1 MKNKQSLNWFLDAG
15 LLVGFL
21 AAFFLDWTGVDLH
34 QWLGIGLGMVAGY
47 HLLAHWSWVK
57 SVTAR
62 LISQAGTLS
71 RSSAQTRARQYYWI
85 DASLLVGFGFIL
97 FTGLVI
103 STWLNLDLAQY
114 AVWVDVHVFSSIA
127 TLAVLVLKIGLHW
140 RWVIVTAQRMF
151 VKPSRPVRQHQP
163 VIGSFVRAPVEAVAP
178 KSAPLTRRH
187 FIGLM
192 GMVGMSAWAA
202 INNVFSGQE
211 SARAEALPGGNSA
224 PTTPLGAAA
233 AVVGPS
239 TAVETVP
246 SVQAAPVPT
255 ATTTTKQG
263 TVLATPTA
271 SASAGSVTGGSCR
284 VQCSKRCSYPGKCR
298 KYVDRNNNKKCDL
311 GECL

>member
-1 MKNKQSLNWFLDAG
+1 
-15 LLVGFL
+15 
-21 AAFFLDWTGVDLH
+21 
-34 QWLGIGLGMVAGY
+34 
-47 HLLAHWSWVK
+47 
-57 SVTAR
+57 
-62 LISQAGTLS
+62 
-71 RSSAQTRARQYYWI
+71 
-85 DASLLVGFGFIL
+85 
-97 FTGLVI
+97 
-103 STWLNLDLAQY
+103 
-114 AVWVDVHVFSSIA
+114 
-127 TLAVLVLKIGLHW
+127 
-140 RWVIVTAQRMF
+140 
-151 VKPSRPVRQHQP
+151 
-163 VIGSFVRAPVEAVAP
+163 
-178 KSAPLTRRH
+178 
-187 FIGLM
+187 M